1 MNAHPVSPHRISLC
15 IATFAVAFLA
25 GCGAQATTADHH
37 AGHGSTAA
45 SNATATASP
54 ALGSTT
60 SSPADP
66 CMWLTKEEAQT
77 LLGTT
82 VNTVFDGLGSPLGSM
97 TDGPL
102 ECSYSPGSLEETAS
116 PAPGSGDTGASVS
129 ILDSTSFAEAQESA
143 QPETVSYTVNWVPA
157 STIFPGAS
165 SGVQT
170 FYAISIARPD
180 LGHATWTY
188 LNVQLGG
195 GVAFRVGMV
204 DPFISEAQREAK
216 DQAAA
221 LDVLSNLKL
230 HP

>member
-1 MNAHPVSPHRISLC
+1 MNANPLTPRRISLS
-15 IATFAVAFLA
+15 IATVAVALLA
-25 GCGAQATTADHH
+25 GCGTNDAGH
-37 AGHGSTAA
+37 AGDAA
-45 SNATATASP
+45 SNATPTASP
-54 ALGSTT
+54 ALASTT
-60 SSPADP
+60 SRPADP
-66 CMWLTKEEAQT
+66 CSWLTKEEAQT

-82 VNTVFDGLGSPLGSM
+82 LNTVFDGLGSPLGSM

-102 ECSYSPGSLEETAS
+102 ECSYSPGSLEEAAS

-129 ILDSTSFAEAQESA
+129 ILDSASFAEAQKSA
-143 QPETVSYTVNWVPA
+143 QPQTVSYTVTWVPA

-165 SGVQT
+165 SGVRA
-170 FYAISIARPD
+170 FYAISITRPD

-195 GVAFRVGMV
+195 GVYFRVGMV
-204 DPFISEAQREAK
+204 DPFLSEAQREAK